1 MNEGGGAGGG
11 GGGQQPAS
19 GAGGWGGGGDAPLP
33 PIFGN
38 ANAEA
43 GHEFKGMDLNLDD
56 VFSGVFFS
64 PDGDLLDIPSDGDE
78 SLNLTLSSTSIS
90 EGTTRMPSAQYAV
103 LSGTADDGDTTAAA
117 AAGGVSAE
125 AAAAAGAGEA
135 VREGAGPMP
144 SVRRSSHE
152 LQDLLTLPG
161 GGQGS
166 MM

>member
-1 MNEGGGAGGG
+1 MDEGGGAGSG

-64 PDGDLLDIPSDGDE
+64 PDGDLLEIPSDGDE

-90 EGTTRMPSAQYAV
+90 EGTTNTPFAQFAV
-103 LSGTADDGDTTAAA
+103 LSGT
-117 AAGGVSAE
+117 AGGVSAE

-135 VREGAGPMP
+135 VGEGAGPMP
-144 SVRRSSHE
+144 SFRRSSQE
-152 LQDLLTLPG
+152 LQDLL
-161 GGQGS
+161 
-166 MM
+166 

>member
-1 MNEGGGAGGG
+1 MDESGGAGSG

-19 GAGGWGGGGDAPLP
+19 GAGGWGVGGDAPLP

-90 EGTTRMPSAQYAV
+90 EGTTHTPFAQFAV
-103 LSGTADDGDTTAAA
+103 LRGSAGDGDAAA
-117 AAGGVSAE
+117 AAAAAGGGVSAE
-125 AAAAAGAGEA
+125 AAAAAAAGAGEA
-135 VREGAGPMP
+135 VGEGAGPTP
-144 SVRRSSHE
+144 SFRRSSHE
-152 LQDLLTLPG
+152 LQD
-161 GGQGS
+161 
-166 MM
+166 